1 MKNSFRTPANG
12 TPVGGPIDRRAFLT
26 DLGMG
31 FSGLALKGLLLSE
44 AARQT
49 TDSAQAASSLWSPPT
64 GLPHHKPKAK
74 SVIWL
79 FMRGGVSHLESFDFK
94 PELNKYAGK
103 SILETPYA
111 SVQSPEKLKNV
122 RVVVVNDAN
131 GQQRN
136 KIYPLQVGFKKYG
149 QCGMDVSDWFPHTG
163 SVADD
168 IAVVRSM
175 WTTDDNHGAQVQFY
189 SGRHMLDG
197 RFPTIGAWVSY
208 GLGSLNDNLPQFIT
222 IGPRFFDKRDGH
234 YLGPAY
240 DAVPLKI
247 DPKNPLDYAR
257 PEFDLSGAEQE
268 MEFDLIR
275 KLNRASQVRYPQ
287 DPVLQARIQSYELA
301 YRMQTAVPDTL
312 KLEEESEETRQLYG
326 LDEDVTK
333 SFGSQLLAAR
343 RFVERGVRFIQIQ
356 HGDGAAGAWD
366 AHSGLKNNH
375 ETLSRQVDKPIAGLI
390 KDLKRRGLL
399 DETIVVFG
407 TEFGR
412 TPGSQ
417 GGDGRDHHPYG
428 FSVWMAGG
436 GIQGGQVHG
445 ATDELGF
452 HAEEDR
458 HYVTDIHATIMKL
471 MGLDSHRL
479 ELPDR
484 KRLEIDHGKPIN
496 AILS

>member
-1 MKNSFRTPANG
+1 MKNFNSAFHNQNKKPQMNRRT
-12 TPVGGPIDRRAFLT
+12 FLT
-26 DLGMG
+26 DIGMG
-31 FSGLALKGLLLSE
+31 FSGLKGLLLQE
-44 AARQT
+44 ALRNP
-49 TDSAQAASSLWSPPT
+49 DSAQAANTVWSPPT
-64 GLPHHKPKAK
+64 GTPHFKPKAK

-79 FMRGGVSHLESFDFK
+79 FMRGGVSHLESFDPK
-94 PELNKYAGK
+94 PALNQFAGK
-103 SILETPYA
+103 SIPETPYA
-111 SVQSPEKLKNV
+111 DVQSPEKLKNV

-163 SVADD
+163 SVADN
-168 IAVVRSM
+168 ISVVRSM

-247 DPKNPLDYAR
+247 DPENPLDYAR
-257 PEFDLSGAEQE
+257 PEFELTSQEQE
-268 MEFDLIR
+268 LEFDLIR
-275 KLNRASQVRYPQ
+275 RLNRASQVRYPD
-287 DPVLQARIQSYELA
+287 DPLLKARIQSYELA
-301 YRMQTAVPDTL
+301 YRMQTAVPNTL
-312 KLEEESEETRQLYG
+312 DLQSESEETRQLYG
-326 LDEDVTK
+326 LDEKVTRN
-333 SFGSQLLAAR
+333 FGSQLLAAR

-366 AHSGLKNNH
+366 AHSGLRKNH

-436 GIQGGQVHG
+436 GIQGGRVHG

-484 KRLEIDHGKPIN
+484 KRLEIDHGKPIT
-496 AILS
+496 AIL